1 MWSVLSFIL
10 DVVLYVPVTLVSWIW
25 TALVVLWTPFSWLL
39 YPDYNKRKVKALR
52 PIVDAINAL
61 RSSYMT
67 LSNEAL
73 RAKTDE
79 FRSRLNNGESL
90 DDLLV
95 EAFAT
100 VKETARRVMG
110 IEHYDEQL
118 MAGIALHRGCMTEM
132 KTGEGKTL
140 AATTAVYLN
149 ALSGKGVHLA
159 TVNDYLAKRDSDE
172 MSRIYSFLGLT
183 CAALLE
189 NASLKE
195 KQKIYALDIVY
206 ATGSTLGFDY
216 LRDNMVKR
224 KEEVCQRGLDYVIV
238 DEADKLIDDG
248 RTPLIISNPSEDSL
262 EYYSYLMG
270 LVESLQ
276 PGEYEIE
283 RSERSVYF
291 TEEGLK
297 KINSLL
303 EADGVVEP
311 GETLYSSGKMNL
323 VHGLNQCLHANFMMA
338 REKDYVV
345 ERGEVLLV
353 DEHTGRILDGR
364 RLSHG
369 LHQALEA
376 KERVE
381 IHPEGKTSASV
392 SYQKFFGLYKKF
404 AGMSG
409 TCLNEAE
416 EFYEIYGVDTVSIP
430 THKPIKRIDEE
441 DEIYLDF
448 EDKFNAIVKEV
459 EAAQSYKQPVLLI
472 TGSVELSEV
481 FAAKFR
487 QIGWKFNVLNA
498 KRHKEEAK
506 IIAQAGMP
514 GAITIA
520 TNMAG
525 RGTDIQLGGNLDMYV
540 FEMREQGL
548 SDAEIEARK
557 PELKRRI
564 QEAKKIVLDAGGLYV
579 IGTERNESRRV
590 DDQARGRAG
599 RQGDPG
605 RSKFLISLD
614 DSLMKNFGN
623 VEWMRW
629 AIDKGEPV
637 IDPTITRQFAKAQ
650 KSVEARSFEQRKYLL
665 KYDAVLDEQRKMIYE
680 FRRKYLFDEDLT
692 YQLEKFT
699 REKLLE
705 LSNNQSD
712 SFVKKFKNLFGI
724 EFSNLEEASKFVLD
738 KMYKIDSGFFK
749 RILLSTLDDLWAAH
763 LSNLS
768 YVQQVTHLRAHGQK
782 DPLTEYKIEAAKL
795 FENLLSTFVDE
806 SLYKAFHFEPSK
818 DSFDGFS
825 EDSMNFLTE
834 FSDIISKFGVFSKEA
849 QSLIESLPEE
859 VQESYFESFKGFN
872 MPDWETELGGLDSEL
887 KSNNSSVD
895 DEGVK
900 KKSVLKDKVKKENDR
915 FHDSAKTKFHKK
927 ERSDKQR
934 GSNINVNN
942 RADNTRASMKE
953 LGLRHKTPDKSLS
966 KGRSSRSSYRDGL
979 SSNSGSNSNARSHWN
994 SSSSSKKNFSKSES
1008 KLDGGSV
1015 KKRFFSNKAN
1025 KPVNPKKDSKE

>member
-1 MWSVLSFIL
+1 MWRVLSFIL
-10 DVVLYVPVTLVSWIW
+10 DVILFVPATMVSWIW

-39 YPDYNKRKVKALR
+39 YPDYNKRKIRALR

-61 RSSYMT
+61 RASYMA

-79 FRSRLNNGESL
+79 FRGRLNNGESL

-195 KQKIYALDIVY
+195 KQRIYALDIVY

-216 LRDNMVKR
+216 LRDNMVHR
-224 KEEVCQRGLDYVIV
+224 KEDVCQRGLEYVIV

-262 EYYSYLMG
+262 EYYSYLME

-323 VHGLNQCLHANFMMA
+323 VHGLNQCLHANFMMT

-404 AGMSG
+404 SGMSG

-459 EAAQSYKQPVLLI
+459 EAAQSSQQPVLLI

-637 IDPTITRQFAKAQ
+637 IDPTVTRQFAKAQ

-665 KYDAVLDEQRKMIYE
+665 KYDAVLDEQRKMIYD

-705 LSNNQSD
+705 LSNDQSD
-712 SFVKKFKNLFGI
+712 SFVKRFKNLFGV
-724 EFSNLEEASKFVLD
+724 EFSSTEQASKLVLE
-738 KMYKIDSGFFK
+738 KMRTIDSGFFK

-782 DPLTEYKIEAAKL
+782 DPLTEYKIEASKL
-795 FENLLSTFVDE
+795 FENLLSTFVNE
-806 SLYKAFHFEPSK
+806 SLYKAFHFEQSK
-818 DSFDGFS
+818 DSAFDGFS

-834 FSDIISKFGVFSKEA
+834 FSEIISKYGVFSKEA
-849 QSLIESLPEE
+849 QSYVESLPEE
-859 VQESYFESFKGFN
+859 VRESYFESFKDFN
-872 MPDWETELGGLDSEL
+872 TPDLEKELGVLDDAL
-887 KSNNSSVD
+887 KSNDRGTD
-895 DEGVK
+895 DEDDKGAE
-900 KKSVLKDKVKKENDR
+900 KKSLLKHEVKKESGR
-915 FHDSAKTKFHKK
+915 FRDSSKKQPHKK
-927 ERSDKQR
+927 ARLDKGG
-934 GSNINVNN
+934 GSNVKTSN
-942 RADNTRASMKE
+942 RGDNPRVSGKGS
-953 LGLRHKTPDKSLS
+953 GLKQKNKSFS
-966 KGRSSRSSYRDGL
+966 KGSSARSSCNDGSS
-979 SSNSGSNSNARSHWN
+979 SGARSHWN
-994 SSSSSKKNFSKSES
+994 SRSGSKKNFSKSEP
-1008 KLDGGSV
+1008 KLDDGSV

-1025 KPVNPKKDSKE
+1025 KPKKPVNPKKDSKE